1 MVLTNVGAESRAR
14 VEIVMA
20 ISRVP
25 GPHIRPA
32 SAADAPAI
40 HVASWKVTYASMV
53 GNVGMDAHTPDDRLL
68 MWMRILGDPES
79 PAHVWVAE
87 IDGTVSGFCSIG
99 PARTMAGAGELYTI
113 YLDPGREGHG
123 LGHALIT
130 RAEAGMAEGGYTHAI
145 LWVLRDNAVARRF
158 YDRHGWRP
166 DGQEIADEIFG
177 RPVTEVRYTKSL
189 AGASSGSANS

>member
-113 YLDPGREGHG
+113 YPNHGREGHG

-130 RAEAGMAEGGYTHAI
+130 RAEAGMAEGQPIWMDEMPGRFASWECWHLM
-145 LWVLRDNAVARRF
+145 LWKTANVACWITR
-158 YDRHGWRP
+158 
-166 DGQEIADEIFG
+166 A
-177 RPVTEVRYTKSL
+177 
-189 AGASSGSANS
+189 ANQGVVSPA